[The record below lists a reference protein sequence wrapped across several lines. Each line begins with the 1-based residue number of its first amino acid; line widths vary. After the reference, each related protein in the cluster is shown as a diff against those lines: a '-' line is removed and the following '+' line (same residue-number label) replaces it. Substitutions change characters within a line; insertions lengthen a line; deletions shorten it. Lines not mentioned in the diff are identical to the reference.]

1 MQADQPIPLG
11 KAVGSARAQFIAS
24 VRKALRSVEQGRAAS
39 AAISDIRQAIAVL
52 DRKATTSKGAKA

>member
-1 MQADQPIPLG
+1 MQDDHPIPLG
-11 KAVGSARAQFIAS
+11 KSVGSARSQFIAS

-52 DRKATTSKGAKA
+52 DRKTASPKGGKA